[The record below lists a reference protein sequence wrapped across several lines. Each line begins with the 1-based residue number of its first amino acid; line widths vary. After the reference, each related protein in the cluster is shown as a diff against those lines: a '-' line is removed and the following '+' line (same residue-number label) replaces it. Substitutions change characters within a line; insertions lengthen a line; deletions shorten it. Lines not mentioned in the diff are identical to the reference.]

1 MSILF
6 YGGLKVDSFIK
17 NREKYIN
24 RLVSSI
30 PAVVCEYTVSSN
42 GEFNFFYISSR
53 CNEILGYEA
62 EFFLK
67 DSNRFWNLI
76 RDEDRKKILE
86 IKNKTDFKSRFFLEV
101 RIDTLNHGERWIQMS
116 ALGSQ
121 EFEGKERVWQG
132 FLFDITEKKVK
143 ENELKKLAIKDSLTG
158 AHNKHYFYKKL
169 ESKIV
174 EYLTFRI
181 KFSIL
186 FLDLDGF
193 KEVNDNYGHLIGDEI
208 LRTFVLKIG
217 EVIRP
222 NDIIGRLGGDEF
234 CILFSEMSL
243 TESMEI
249 AEKCRKATENINVRT
264 EKGEVRVTI
273 SGGIAEITDKT
284 LDLFTLISRADEAMY
299 LAKSIGKN
307 SIVAVE

>member
-1 MSILF
+1 MD
-6 YGGLKVDSFIK
+6 GFIK
-17 NREKYIN
+17 DKEKYIN

-30 PAVVCEYTVSSN
+30 PAVVCEYTISSN
-42 GEFNFFYISSR
+42 GDFKFIYISSK
-53 CNEILGYEA
+53 CTEILGYEPN
-62 EFFLK
+62 FFLE
-67 DSNRFWNLI
+67 DSNSFWNLV
-76 RDEDRKKILE
+76 RVEDKRKILE
-86 IKNKTDFKSRFFLEV
+86 MKNKTDSKSRFFVEV
-101 RIDTLNHGERWIQMS
+101 KINKPNFGERWIQMS
-116 ALGSQ
+116 ALGS
-121 EFEGKERVWQG
+121 ENFRGKERIWKG
-132 FLFDITEKKVK
+132 FLFDITDKKVK
-143 ENELKKLAIKDSLTG
+143 EDELKTLAIKDSLTG
-158 AHNKHYFYKKL
+158 AHNKHYFYKKV
-169 ESKIV
+169 ESKII

-217 EVIRP
+217 EIIRP

-234 CILFSEMSL
+234 CILFSEMNL
-243 TESMEI
+243 NESMEM
-249 AEKCRKATENINVRT
+249 AEKCRKVAENINIRT
-264 EKGEVRVTI
+264 EKGEARFTI

>member
-1 MSILF
+1 MS
-6 YGGLKVDSFIK
+6 S
-17 NREKYIN
+17 
-24 RLVSSI
+24 
-30 PAVVCEYTVSSN
+30 
-42 GEFNFFYISSR
+42 
-53 CNEILGYEA
+53 
-62 EFFLK
+62 
-67 DSNRFWNLI
+67 
-76 RDEDRKKILE
+76 
-86 IKNKTDFKSRFFLEV
+86 
-101 RIDTLNHGERWIQMS
+101 
-116 ALGSQ
+116 LGSQ

-143 ENELKKLAIKDSLTG
+143 ENELKKLVIKDSLTG
-158 AHNKHYFYKKL
+158 AHNKHYFYKKI

-234 CILFSEMSL
+234 CILFSEMNL

-249 AEKCRKATENINVRT
+249 AEK
-264 EKGEVRVTI
+264 
-273 SGGIAEITDKT
+273 
-284 LDLFTLISRADEAMY
+284 L
-299 LAKSIGKN
+299 
-307 SIVAVE
+307 

>member
-1 MSILF
+1 
-6 YGGLKVDSFIK
+6 LK
-17 NREKYIN
+17 
-24 RLVSSI
+24 
-30 PAVVCEYTVSSN
+30 
-42 GEFNFFYISSR
+42 
-53 CNEILGYEA
+53 
-62 EFFLK
+62 
-67 DSNRFWNLI
+67 
-76 RDEDRKKILE
+76 
-86 IKNKTDFKSRFFLEV
+86 
-101 RIDTLNHGERWIQMS
+101 
-116 ALGSQ
+116 
-121 EFEGKERVWQG
+121 GKERVWQG

-234 CILFSEMSL
+234 CILFSEMNL

>member
-1 MSILF
+1 M
-6 YGGLKVDSFIK
+6 DSFIK
-17 NREKYIN
+17 DKGKYIN
-24 RLVSSI
+24 KLISTI
-30 PAVVCEYTVSSN
+30 PAVVCEYTISLDGQVK
-42 GEFNFFYISSR
+42 FFYISSK
-53 CNEILGYEA
+53 CKEILGYES
-62 EFFLK
+62 EFFLE
-67 DSNRFWNLI
+67 DSNRFWNII
-76 RDEDRKKILE
+76 RNEDRKKILDM
-86 IKNKTDFKSRFFLEV
+86 KKKLDYNSRFFIEV
-101 RIDTLNHGERWIQMS
+101 KINIPNLGERWIQMS
-116 ALGSQ
+116 ALGS
-121 EFEGKERVWQG
+121 ENFKGKDRIWKG
-132 FLFDITEKKVK
+132 ILFDITEKKIK

-158 AHNKHYFYKKL
+158 AHNKHYFYKKV
-169 ESKIV
+169 ESKII

-217 EVIRP
+217 EIIRP

-234 CILFSEMSL
+234 CILFSEMNL
-243 TESMEI
+243 NESMEM
-249 AEKCRKATENINVRT
+249 AEKCRKVAENINIKT
-264 EKGEVRVTI
+264 EKGEARFTI